1 MQFRYNGGIVLMLLV
16 GVTLTWFV
24 GSTTCVN
31 YALTWFGNPPVT
43 FTIVCLQVL
52 PPRTLLPPALTLH

>member
-1 MQFRYNGGIVLMLLV
+1 MLLV